1 MFGFSLDLLD
11 QLTFYGSYHRDPV
24 NKAIHLV
31 CVPGIAWSALVWFA
45 ACGPLVEGAH
55 LARWLA
61 ALGAPQMVAESAVP
75 TPAMLITALYA
86 AYYVAL
92 EPIAG
97 TTWVACVGAPM
108 CLTATAFQA
117 WAAPSAW
124 VYALAVHAF
133 CWIAQRPGHVVFERR
148 RPALLDSLFQ
158 SLVLAPLF
166 VWMEVMFACGYRPGL
181 HADLKRRVVKR
192 VAAMEEADSKNP
204 PERDR
209 GEETPAR
216 DRTRDRPREMGDGK
230 RTNRAP
236 RRAREEKRRKRK
248 RRRKEDETKTKT
260 KARARRLK
268 TKRRRAE
275 ERRRRRAEERR

>member
-55 LARWLA
+55 LARWLG
-61 ALGAPQMVAESAVP
+61 ALGAPQTVAESAVP
-75 TPAMLITALYA
+75 TPAMLLTALYA

-97 TTWVACVGAPM
+97 TMWTACVGAPM

-133 CWIAQRPGHVVFERR
+133 CWVAQIYPGHLVFERR

-192 VAAMEEADSKNP
+192 VAAMEEAESKKS
-204 PERDR
+204 
-209 GEETPAR
+209 T
-216 DRTRDRPREMGDGK
+216 
-230 RTNRAP
+230 
-236 RRAREEKRRKRK
+236 
-248 RRRKEDETKTKT
+248 
-260 KARARRLK
+260 
-268 TKRRRAE
+268 
-275 ERRRRRAEERR
+275 

>member
-117 WAAPSAW
+117 GG
-124 VYALAVHAF
+124 
-133 CWIAQRPGHVVFERR
+133 AQRVGLRARGACV
-148 RPALLDSLFQ
+148 LLDRSDLPGTRRLRTKTPRAPGPLFQ

-192 VAAMEEADSKNP
+192 VAAMEEADSKKS
-204 PERDR
+204 
-209 GEETPAR
+209 T
-216 DRTRDRPREMGDGK
+216 
-230 RTNRAP
+230 
-236 RRAREEKRRKRK
+236 
-248 RRRKEDETKTKT
+248 
-260 KARARRLK
+260 
-268 TKRRRAE
+268 
-275 ERRRRRAEERR
+275 

>member
-133 CWIAQRPGHVVFERR
+133 CWIAPDLPGTRRLRTKTPRAPGLSLPVPRPG
-148 RPALLDSLFQ
+148 
-158 SLVLAPLF
+158 AP
-166 VWMEVMFACGYRPGL
+166 VRVDGGDVRVRVQTGL

-192 VAAMEEADSKNP
+192 VAAMEEADSKIHLNATGATKKRP
-204 PERDR
+204 RGIGRRTDPERWGMENER
-209 GEETPAR
+209 TGRPEE
-216 DRTRDRPREMGDGK
+216 
-230 RTNRAP
+230 
-236 RRAREEKRRKRK
+236 
-248 RRRKEDETKTKT
+248 
-260 KARARRLK
+260 RARRRDENEKK
-268 TKRRRAE
+268 TKKRRDEDEDEGESA
-275 ERRRRRAEERR
+275 

>member
-124 VYALAVHAF
+124 VYALAAHAF
-133 CWIAQRPGHVVFERR
+133 AG
-148 RPALLDSLFQ
+148 SLR
-158 SLVLAPLF
+158 S
-166 VWMEVMFACGYRPGL
+166 
-181 HADLKRRVVKR
+181 
-192 VAAMEEADSKNP
+192 
-204 PERDR
+204 
-209 GEETPAR
+209 
-216 DRTRDRPREMGDGK
+216 TRDTSSSNED
-230 RTNRAP
+230 AP
-236 RRAREEKRRKRK
+236 RSWTLSSSPSSWRPCSCGWR
-248 RRRKEDETKTKT
+248 
-260 KARARRLK
+260 
-268 TKRRRAE
+268 
-275 ERRRRRAEERR
+275 

>member
-97 TTWVACVGAPM
+97 TTWVAWGRAYVPHRHGIPGVGG
-108 CLTATAFQA
+108 
-117 WAAPSAW
+117 
-124 VYALAVHAF
+124 
-133 CWIAQRPGHVVFERR
+133 AQRVGLRARGACF
-148 RPALLDSLFQ
+148 AGSLRF
-158 SLVLAPLF
+158 
-166 VWMEVMFACGYRPGL
+166 
-181 HADLKRRVVKR
+181 
-192 VAAMEEADSKNP
+192 
-204 PERDR
+204 
-209 GEETPAR
+209 
-216 DRTRDRPREMGDGK
+216 TRDTSSSNED
-230 RTNRAP
+230 AP
-236 RRAREEKRRKRK
+236 RSWTLSSSPSSWRPCSCGWR
-248 RRRKEDETKTKT
+248 
-260 KARARRLK
+260 
-268 TKRRRAE
+268 
-275 ERRRRRAEERR
+275 